1 MAKLPMMGTGP
12 LAGMANRAKTALAGA
27 KPMGGMARA
36 RTALAGAKPM
46 GDMGAKIKSG
56 LGGLKST
63 LSGASGNMNKLG
75 SGLTGKIGDAM
86 KGLGTGA
93 ARKTTPAPGRTAS
106 AARQQSAVRNANQA
120 VAGQKSA
127 QRLAQNKATAAAASR
142 PGINNT
148 KWQSGPA
155 PASAPP
161 RNTRPVPAPKPAPK
175 PVQSRSAS
183 GGPGYS
189 STPNYMPSAEEMAR
203 NTREGVARIN
213 AMSPMDRLSQNSPKF
228 KG

>member
-1 MAKLPMMGTGP
+1 MAKLPMMGTAP
-12 LAGMANRAKTALAGA
+12 LAGMADKAK
-27 KPMGGMARA
+27 
-36 RTALAGAKPM
+36 TALAGAKPM

-93 ARKTTPAPGRTAS
+93 ARKTTTAPGMTAS

-127 QRLAQNKATAAAASR
+127 QRLAQNKTNAAMA
-142 PGINNT
+142 
-148 KWQSGPA
+148 KV
-155 PASAPP
+155 PP
-161 RNTRPVPAPKPAPK
+161 RSTRPVPAPKPA
-175 PVQSRSAS
+175 QSRSAS

-203 NTREGVARIN
+203 NRREGAARIN
-213 AMSPMDRLSQNSPKF
+213 AMSPMDRLSQNTPKF

>member
-1 MAKLPMMGTGP
+1 MAKLPMMGTAP
-12 LAGMANRAKTALAGA
+12 LAGMADKAKTALAGA
-27 KPMGGMARA
+27 KLPTGMADKA
-36 RTALAGAKPM
+36 KTALAGAKPM

-93 ARKTTPAPGRTAS
+93 ARKTTTAPGMTAS

-127 QRLAQNKATAAAASR
+127 QRLAQNKTNAAAASR
-142 PGINNT
+142 RGSNNT
-148 KWQSGPA
+148 GLWSGPA
-155 PASAPP
+155 PASVPP
-161 RNTRPVPAPKPAPK
+161 RSTRPVPAPKPA
-175 PVQSRSAS
+175 QSRSAS

-203 NTREGVARIN
+203 NRREGAARIN
-213 AMSPMDRLSQNSPKF
+213 AMSPMDRLSQNTPKF

>member
-12 LAGMANRAKTALAGA
+12 LAGMADKAK
-27 KPMGGMARA
+27 
-36 RTALAGAKPM
+36 TALAGAKPM

-155 PASAPP
+155 PASVPP
-161 RNTRPVPAPKPAPK
+161 RSTRPVIKGI
-175 PVQSRSAS
+175 AS
-183 GGPGYS
+183 QIKK
-189 STPNYMPSAEEMAR
+189 
-203 NTREGVARIN
+203 GV
-213 AMSPMDRLSQNSPKF
+213 
-228 KG
+228 

>member
-1 MAKLPMMGTGP
+1 
-12 LAGMANRAKTALAGA
+12 
-27 KPMGGMARA
+27 
-36 RTALAGAKPM
+36 
-46 GDMGAKIKSG
+46 
-56 LGGLKST
+56 
-63 LSGASGNMNKLG
+63 MNKLG
-75 SGLTGKIGDAM
+75 SGLTGKVGDAM

-127 QRLAQNKATAAAASR
+127 QRLVQNKATAAAASR

-155 PASAPP
+155 P
-161 RNTRPVPAPKPAPK
+161 K

-189 STPNYMPSAEEMAR
+189 STPNYKPSAEEMAR
-203 NTREGVARIN
+203 NAREGAARID
-213 AMSPMDRLSQNSPKF
+213 AMSPIDRLSQNRPKF